1 MLDRIYEAEEL
12 ILAMAY
18 IVEEKRRLED
28 ENEEL
33 KEKVK
38 WFNKDLDERYR
49 KSQENASE
57 IMKLVVARCTTK

>member
-57 IMKLVVARCTTK
+57 IMKLVVARYTTK